1 MRGGVD
7 GLCAALRAARKRK
20 TKPQM
25 AEQGVIRGKSVVVKN
40 KVYKL
45 SIAIDAP
52 LKDGDPVW
60 VQFAEGNTA
69 VVIGV

>member
-1 MRGGVD
+1 MGGVN
-7 GLCAALRAARKRK
+7 GLCAVLRRAQRQKK
-20 TKPQM
+20 KEPQM
-25 AEQGVIRGKSVVVKN
+25 AEPGVIRGKSVVVKN
-40 KVYKL
+40 REYKL

>member
-1 MRGGVD
+1 MGGVER
-7 GLCAALRAARKRK
+7 LCAALRRARRQKK
-20 TKPQM
+20 EPQM
-25 AEQGVIRGKSVVVKN
+25 AEHGVIRGKSVVVKN
-40 KVYKL
+40 REYKL

>member
-1 MRGGVD
+1 MGGVER
-7 GLCAALRAARKRK
+7 LCAALRRARIQKK
-20 TKPQM
+20 EPQM
-25 AEQGVIRGKSVVVKN
+25 AERGVIRGKSVVVN
-40 KVYKL
+40 NREYKL
-45 SIAIDAP
+45 SIGIDAP

>member
-1 MRGGVD
+1 MMGGVQR
-7 GLCAALRAARKRK
+7 LCAALRRARKQK
-20 TKPQM
+20 KEPQM
-25 AEQGVIRGKSVVVKN
+25 AERGVIRGKSVVVN
-40 KVYKL
+40 NREYKL
-45 SIAIDAP
+45 SIGIDAP

>member
-1 MRGGVD
+1 MGGVD
-7 GLCAALRAARKRK
+7 GLCAALRAAAKRK
-20 TKPQM
+20 KEPQM

>member
-1 MRGGVD
+1 
-7 GLCAALRAARKRK
+7 
-20 TKPQM
+20 M
-25 AEQGVIRGKSVVVKN
+25 AEQGVIRGKSVVVRN
-40 KVYKL
+40 REYKL

-60 VQFAEGNTA
+60 VQLAEGNTA

>member
-1 MRGGVD
+1 MGGVD
-7 GLCAALRAARKRK
+7 GLCSALRAARKRK
-20 TKPQM
+20 TEPQM
-25 AEQGVIRGKSVVVKN
+25 AEHGVIRGKSVVVKN
-40 KVYKL
+40 KVYNL

>member
-1 MRGGVD
+1 MGGVD
-7 GLCAALRAARKRK
+7 GLCAALRQAQMRKK
-20 TKPQM
+20 EPQM
-25 AEQGVIRGKSVVVKN
+25 AEQGRIQGKSVVVKN

-45 SIAIDAP
+45 AIAVDAP
-52 LKDGDPVW
+52 LKEGDTVW